1 MVSAGTAQFALDD
14 GSLDVL
20 RRAPLAHVGVQ
31 GAQGPHVT
39 PQAFVWFMERL
50 WLLTPRSSFKAVALA
65 KRPAAG
71 VLMEHDGVSLYISG
85 PVSVLD
91 PLDPSSLMAD
101 PVAAVSMPAA
111 FTAYLRKNIYE
122 SISAARRSFGWDVLS
137 MPATRVALAV
147 TPERSA
153 LIGADGL
160 LHASGDWT
168 TEPAATER
176 RAPEETLD
184 LNEIPDEIGHM
195 AVDGKHIAVVG
206 WGGSGAPLLMQ
217 GCWNGVTESV
227 QVDRSLLDLAM
238 APSQAAACVT
248 IDNEV
253 GPDLEAKRGVVLR
266 GPGIATFGGGEASIT
281 LEVGSAHSWLGTDA
295 STFKSDPAE
304 DV

>member
-1 MVSAGTAQFALDD
+1 M
-14 GSLDVL
+14 
-20 RRAPLAHVGVQ
+20 
-31 GAQGPHVT
+31 T

-50 WLLTPRSSFKAVALA
+50 WLLTPRSSFKAVVLA

-71 VLMEHDGVSLYISG
+71 ILMEHNGASLYMSG

-101 PVAAVSMPAA
+101 PIAAVSMPVALA
-111 FTAYLRKNIYE
+111 AYLRKNIYE

-168 TEPAATER
+168 TEPAMNDR
-176 RAPEETLD
+176 RIPEESLD
-184 LNEIPDEIGHM
+184 LGELPHEIGHM
-195 AVDGKHIAVVG
+195 AVDGKHLAVVG

-217 GCWNGVTESV
+217 GC
-227 QVDRSLLDLAM
+227 
-238 APSQAAACVT
+238 
-248 IDNEV
+248 
-253 GPDLEAKRGVVLR
+253 
-266 GPGIATFGGGEASIT
+266 
-281 LEVGSAHSWLGTDA
+281 
-295 STFKSDPAE
+295 
-304 DV
+304 